1 MKVRFI
7 HTGSHK
13 IWERLSS
20 KPFRFLLI
28 LSKDLEDIAQEEDAN
43 GQRKGDFHR
52 TGASEIFGHI
62 VKVVSNSKIFF
73 STLVFPGNRAEHALF
88 RVLDVMLIPDNGID
102 ALGDSTPRASC
113 AGSLLSS

>member
-43 GQRKGDFHR
+43 GQRKGDSHR

-62 VKVVSNSKIFF
+62 VKVVSD
-73 STLVFPGNRAEHALF
+73 TLVFPGNRAEHALF

-113 AGSLLSS
+113 AGSLLS